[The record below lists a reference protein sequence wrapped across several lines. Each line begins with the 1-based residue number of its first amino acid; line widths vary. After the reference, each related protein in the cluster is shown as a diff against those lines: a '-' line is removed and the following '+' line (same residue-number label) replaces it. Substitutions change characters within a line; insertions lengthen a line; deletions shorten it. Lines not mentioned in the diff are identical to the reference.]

1 MDKFTRVGFHP
12 LAEAQGLSPSRYVF
26 GSNPQID
33 QEFLMTKI
41 RAVVVDPSVTGRL
54 VLRDVD
60 APKPDPNEA
69 LVRVSA
75 ISLNR
80 GEVRRSTAADAGW
93 RPGWDLAGT
102 IETPSADGSS
112 PPQGTRV
119 VGLLRSGAWAEV
131 VSVPTHSLAEI
142 PSSVSFA
149 QAATL
154 PVAGL
159 TAYHALLKGGSVLG
173 RSVLITAAS
182 GGVGNFAIQLARL
195 SGART
200 IAHIRRAE
208 HEALV
213 KEAGAQIV
221 VVGED
226 LSAASEYGPYHLIL
240 ESVGGKILGDA
251 LGLLAQDGV
260 VVSFGTSGG
269 SEVTFNASRFYGT
282 GGASLYGF
290 ILFHELQTESASV
303 GLKRLLDLVDLGQ
316 LSPHIE
322 LEASWTEIADIAQ
335 QLLDRRYPGKAVLH
349 VD

>member
-1 MDKFTRVGFHP
+1 
-12 LAEAQGLSPSRYVF
+12 
-26 GSNPQID
+26 
-33 QEFLMTKI
+33 MTKI

-131 VSVPTHSLAEI
+131 VSVP
-142 PSSVSFA
+142 
-149 QAATL
+149 TL

>member
-131 VSVPTHSLAEI
+131 VSVP
-142 PSSVSFA
+142 
-149 QAATL
+149 TL